1 MRDSFQNPSKTPSKL
16 RFAIERI
23 IMACPVCRSELR
35 GTERTE
41 GVCSACG
48 KETTVFHKCVNGHV
62 LCPSCAEALVR
73 QAIRDV
79 CLSFDSRDPRQVLD
93 SMLAVPLISARPLK
107 HHLAVACALATAY
120 CNSSQNDRDLP
131 ALLEEVMERGDAIP
145 NGSCW
150 RLGGCGAVLSCG
162 AFLSAVCDVRHDDPE
177 GWGLVHRL
185 TGSCFSAIGGIGGP
199 RCCDRSAN
207 VSMRMTVDAV
217 RERLGVDMQ
226 WSDPFCAHHQGNNL
240 CLGSACPFNP
250 GRE

>member
-1 MRDSFQNPSKTPSKL
+1 MHKLYYQPAGFWFGDCMPFGKGDEFYLFHQRDTRKPGPFGEP
-16 RFAIERI
+16 F
-23 IMACPVCRSELR
+23 
-35 GTERTE
+35 GW
-41 GVCSACG
+41 
-48 KETTVFHKCVNGHV
+48 
-62 LCPSCAEALVR
+62 
-73 QAIRDV
+73 D
-79 CLSFDSRDPRQVLD
+79 
-93 SMLAVPLISARPLK
+93 
-107 HHLAVACALATAY
+107 LATTKDFVHYEDKGVAIPRGGDDEQGGLL
-120 CNSSQNDRDLP
+120 SRKIDEVDGLLMGLGHQRDLP
-131 ALLEEVMERGDAIP
+131 DLLEEVMGRGDAIP
-145 NGSCW
+145 KGSCW

-226 WSDPFCAHHQGNNL
+226 WSDPVCTHHQGNNL